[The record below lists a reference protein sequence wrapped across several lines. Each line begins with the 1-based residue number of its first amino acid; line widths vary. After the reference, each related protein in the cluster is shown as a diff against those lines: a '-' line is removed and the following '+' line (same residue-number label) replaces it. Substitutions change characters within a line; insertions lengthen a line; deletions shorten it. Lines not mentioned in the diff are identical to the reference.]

1 MGRVG
6 GMQPTSWP
14 ARSPTRRTPSEAVKP
29 GICDRAPV
37 RHGGC
42 LTRPAACSPTS
53 ATEASE
59 AMDAVKLL
67 KDDHEKVKGLFR
79 QFEKARSEDRKKE
92 LADAIMMELEVH
104 SKIEEEIFYPAV
116 REKGGN
122 QQQETVA
129 EAVEEHHVVDVLM
142 QEIKQLEPSDERFE
156 AKMTVLIE
164 NVEHHIEEEE
174 QEMLPDAKKKLGKEV
189 EALGDQMEQRK
200 QQLMAAV
207 A

>member
-1 MGRVG
+1 MRNGPASAQRLRYGAG
-6 GMQPTSWP
+6 GTHPHIL
-14 ARSPTRRTPSEAVKP
+14 SEA
-29 GICDRAPV
+29 R
-37 RHGGC
+37 
-42 LTRPAACSPTS
+42 
-53 ATEASE
+53 EAV
-59 AMDAVKLL
+59 DAVKLL

-79 QFEKARSEDRKKE
+79 QFERARSDDKKRQ
-92 LADAIMMELEVH
+92 LADEIMTELEVH

-116 REKGGN
+116 REKVG
-122 QQQETVA
+122 EDELVA

-142 QEIKQLEPSDERFE
+142 QEIKQLDPSDERFE

-174 QEMLPDAKKKLGKEV
+174 EDMLPDAKKKLGKDV

-207 A
+207 G

>member
-1 MGRVG
+1 
-6 GMQPTSWP
+6 
-14 ARSPTRRTPSEAVKP
+14 
-29 GICDRAPV
+29 
-37 RHGGC
+37 
-42 LTRPAACSPTS
+42 
-53 ATEASE
+53 
-59 AMDAVKLL
+59 MDAVKLL

-79 QFEKARSEDRKKE
+79 QFERARSDDKKKQ
-92 LADAIMMELEVH
+92 LADEIMMELEVH

-116 REKGGN
+116 REKVG
-122 QQQETVA
+122 EDELVA

-174 QEMLPDAKKKLGKEV
+174 KEMLPDAKKKLGKDV
-189 EALGDQMEQRK
+189 EALGEQMEQRK

-207 A
+207 G